1 MLSLQDLAEQ
11 LNEKGVDATV
21 VKRPKGGAA

>member
-1 MLSLQDLAEQ
+1 MTQLEQLAQQ